1 MCHLKSK
8 YDGSVSIHSTWMN
21 GSRNVLP
28 LIRGTTTV
36 FTFYRQETVQNY
48 QEELNKEYRKMLGEA
63 LLYWF
68 KISLPFLSFFDSTS
82 ERSSRDSQM
91 HSRKRI
97 ILLPSNPNENLL
109 FAIFLFMRWRSL
121 SNKLVVYSTSKKSHH
136 GRTWVI
142 CTKNASTTYTQAQQQ
157 CSSTGKNV
165 HTGIAHQ
172 TDLSCCFGMQI
183 DFSGSVAF

>member
-1 MCHLKSK
+1 
-8 YDGSVSIHSTWMN
+8 
-21 GSRNVLP
+21 
-28 LIRGTTTV
+28 
-36 FTFYRQETVQNY
+36 
-48 QEELNKEYRKMLGEA
+48 MLGEA

-68 KISLPFLSFFDSTS
+68 KISLPFLSFFDSTA

-97 ILLPSNPNENLL
+97 ILLPSNPNKNLP

-121 SNKLVVYSTSKKSHH
+121 SNKFVVYSTSKKSHH

-157 CSSTGKNV
+157 CSSTGKKCSHRHRTPNWFILLFWHANRFFWV
-165 HTGIAHQ
+165 RRVLEVFQHKSERGKTKDAGF
-172 TDLSCCFGMQI
+172 FGVNCQKP
-183 DFSGSVAF
+183 DKNP